1 MENQTDG
8 GDLHIIL
15 LNNLKGIVNTRS
27 DFTDKEKQTLTPILN
42 MSLGYEQLLFLE
54 YIIMSDLDE
63 NLRKLQLE
71 KYHTEPSNHKS
82 VEVDMTKLKT
92 NIKEDGTVTT
102 NQNADGKAL
111 DILKNTESDGA
122 KQIQYANLLADC
134 VYEENQMAYNI
145 NNRTKFI
152 DRDFVNSYFESPEIV
167 AKLGGPEKVDKIK
180 KCASSKQ
187 GSLDNLKN
195 IYTYSKPKI
204 IEMLINEGIKFKAV
218 LKEIV
223 EIDETTVSSE
233 ANAFDIIQRN
243 FDKYI
248 LKKDKEFG
256 VYNEECEIDLSD
268 ERYSDKEGTVENLKL
283 TKSPSL
289 KNLGYMDKCPPFHRK
304 KIKQGSE
311 EGTTVGKRGC
321 CILDPKSKVKA
332 VAINQIKA
340 AKAINPHWSSEDMR
354 QYVQIYNIKLQEEEN
369 LVQNEIKI
377 IESKIGSEQNKDV
390 LWNLEHELSGLREDL
405 ESFKKTPIKKEKTEM
420 AAWEKAEL
428 EFIAWKGQLGVE
440 YNEMEYYLKTIMSTI
455 EIFMYKHFYDDD
467 LDGSSTLLD
476 KITKN
481 ISFRGI
487 KNQLINGL
495 ILLIKHP
502 KMTLAIGKLLN
513 HLKKKVC
520 VKLSKALNMRQLR
533 TKADISSLET
543 LGLEEYLHELVDT
556 LYSSILMYTDRDNIE
571 SLVNHV
577 WTGLSALSITITP
590 YLVPIMACVK
600 EIFSYVSS
608 EVWDGLMVMVWK
620 KIYEKGF
627 GEIFKFLDPTTC
639 IKVINMVNSVPDG
652 YEWGNLRG
660 SVTTDTY
667 QEVIIKWF
675 KDANARVPKISVR
688 ELWNNEIKNKEGNKY
703 TQDQK
708 DMIDTEISK
717 FETFVNSNPTAMNFP
732 REDELIDA
740 YLEKTK
746 QSLSY
751 NSIRYA
757 GKIKEHPD
765 LEISPPSMDVYDGYG
780 GKHRIYPDDWDV
792 NNPYCENVKLAIKYK
807 KANEK
812 DPKNSL
818 YKVADIKQSAK
829 KECGITGG
837 KKRRTIKTDK
847 KPIHK
852 LSIKQKK

>member
-1 MENQTDG
+1 MENQTNG

-15 LNNLKGIVNTRS
+15 LHNLKGIVNTRS

-63 NLRKLQLE
+63 NLKKLQLE
-71 KYHTEPSNHKS
+71 RYHTEPSKHKS

-111 DILKNTESDGA
+111 GTLKNTESDA
-122 KQIQYANLLADC
+122 VKQIQYANLLADC
-134 VYEENQMAYNI
+134 VYEENQMAYNT
-145 NNRTKFI
+145 NNRSKFI
-152 DRDFVNSYFESPEIV
+152 DSDFVNSYFEKPEIV

-233 ANAFDIIQRN
+233 TNAFDIIQRN

-332 VAINQIKA
+332 AAINQLTA
-340 AKAINPHWSSEDMR
+340 AKSINPHWSSEDMR
-354 QYVQIYNIKLQEEEN
+354 QYVQTYNIKLHEEEKQ
-369 LVQNEIKI
+369 VHNEIKI

-405 ESFKKTPIKKEKTEM
+405 ESIRKTPIKKEKTEM
-420 AAWEKAEL
+420 VAWEKAEA
-428 EFIAWKGQLGVE
+428 EFNQWKGQLGDE
-440 YNEMEYYLKTIMSTI
+440 YNGVFQYYLKTIISTI
-455 EIFMYKHFYDDD
+455 EIYIYKNFYDDD
-467 LDGSSTLLD
+467 LDDSSSLLNR
-476 KITKN
+476 ITKN

-495 ILLIKHP
+495 ILIIKHP
-502 KMTLAIGKLLN
+502 KMAIAVGKLLN

-520 VKLSKALNMRQLR
+520 AKLSKSLNMRQLR
-533 TKADISSLET
+533 TEADMSSLQT
-543 LGLEEYLHELVDT
+543 LRRDDYLNELVDT
-556 LYSSILMYTDRDNIE
+556 LYSMILIGTNGPGIE
-571 SLVNHV
+571 SLSNKL
-577 WTGLSALSITITP
+577 WTGLSGLCITITP
-590 YLVPIMACVK
+590 YLVPFIGCLQGL
-600 EIFSYVSS
+600 FSYCLS
-608 EVWDGLMVMVWK
+608 EACDLLMVKVWE

-627 GEIFKFLDPTTC
+627 SEIFNFLDPTTC
-639 IKVINMVNSVPDG
+639 IKSIPMVNSIPDG
-652 YEWGNLRG
+652 YSL
-660 SVTTDTY
+660 TTDTY

-675 KDANARVPKISVR
+675 KHANKRKPKISVR

-708 DMIDTEISK
+708 DMIDKEISN
-717 FETFVNSNPTAMNFP
+717 FQTFANLRGTEESDVIERYMNKAK
-732 REDELIDA
+732 E
-740 YLEKTK
+740 
-746 QSLSY
+746 SLSY
-751 NSIRYA
+751 NSVSYA
-757 GKIKEHPD
+757 GKIKEKPELFVHPPQTYNSE
-765 LEISPPSMDVYDGYG
+765 LQGY
-780 GKHRIYPDDWDV
+780 HLAPEWNI
-792 NNPYCENVKLAIKYK
+792 NNPYCDNVKVSMDYRKRA
-807 KANEK
+807 ASE
-812 DPKNSL
+812 
-818 YKVADIKQSAK
+818 YKVESDVSDAAK

-837 KKRRTIKTDK
+837 KKRRTIKADK